1 MSERHGNKL
10 YSHLNMRVFGEED
23 TSVPKELT
31 NAERKKRKEKRK
43 QQRKSR
49 KKNMRK

>member
-10 YSHLNMRVFGEED
+10 YSHLHRRFFGEED
-23 TSVPKELT
+23 TSVPKDLT
-31 NAERKKRKEKRK
+31 DAERKKRKEKRK

-49 KKNMRK
+49 KSNRRK